1 MDLIATYQSNIQNIY
16 NRIKDLYLK
25 ASPYFDQDVQLPELQ
40 VMKLDNPTNLL
51 NRVVYQWTIAC
62 IQQLQMVMNNVVG
75 DFNDN
80 DIIDEDI
87 GDTPELKLWL
97 PERLVVDDIYMLKLK
112 NNFDECNELLD
123 KLNSYTQEY
132 MNY

>member
-1 MDLIATYQSNIQNIY
+1 MDLVATYQNNIQNIY
-16 NRIKDLYLK
+16 NRIKDLYSK
-25 ASPYFDQDVQLPELQ
+25 ASPYFDQDAQIPDLQ
-40 VMKLDNPTNLL
+40 VVKLNNPTDLL
-51 NRVVYQWTIAC
+51 NRVVYQWTVSC
-62 IQQLQMVMNNVVG
+62 IQRLQMVMNNVVG

-97 PERLVVDDIYMLKLK
+97 PERLVVDDIYMLKLQ

-123 KLNSYTQEY
+123 KLNSYTLEF

>member
-1 MDLIATYQSNIQNIY
+1 MDLVATYQSNIQNIY
-16 NRIKDLYLK
+16 NRIKDLYSK
-25 ASPYFDQDVQLPELQ
+25 ASLYFDQDVQLPELQ
-40 VMKLDNPTNLL
+40 VVKLNNPTDLL
-51 NRVVYQWTIAC
+51 NRAVYQWTISC
-62 IQQLQMVMNNVVG
+62 IRQLQMVMNNVIR

-97 PERLVVDDIYMLKLK
+97 PERLVVDDIYMLKLQ

-123 KLNSYTQEY
+123 KLNSYTLEF

>member
-1 MDLIATYQSNIQNIY
+1 MGLISYYQTNIQQIY
-16 NRIKDLYLK
+16 NRIKDLYSE
-25 ASPYFDQDVQLPELQ
+25 ASPFFDQDVQLPELQ
-40 VMKLDNPTNLL
+40 VVKLNNPTDLL
-51 NRVVYQWTIAC
+51 NRAVYQWTISC
-62 IQQLQMVMNNVVG
+62 IRQLQMVMNNVIR

-97 PERLVVDDIYMLKLK
+97 PERLVVDDIYMLGLK
-112 NNFDECNELLD
+112 NNFDKCNELLD
-123 KLNSYTQEY
+123 KLNSYTLEF

>member
-1 MDLIATYQSNIQNIY
+1 MGLISYYQTNIQQIY
-16 NRIKDLYLK
+16 NRIKDLYSK
-25 ASPYFDQDVQLPELQ
+25 ASPYFDQDVQIPDLQ
-40 VMKLDNPTNLL
+40 VVKLNNPTDLL
-51 NRVVYQWTIAC
+51 NRVVYQWTVSC
-62 IQQLQMVMNNVVG
+62 IQRLQMVMNNVVG

-87 GDTPELKLWL
+87 GDTSELKLWL
-97 PERLVVDDIYMLKLK
+97 PERLVVDDIYMLKLQ

-123 KLNSYTQEY
+123 KLNSYTLEF

>member
-1 MDLIATYQSNIQNIY
+1 MDLIAMYQSNIQNIY
-16 NRIKDLYLK
+16 NRIKDLYSK
-25 ASPYFDQDVQLPELQ
+25 ASPYFDQDIQLPDLQ
-40 VMKLDNPTNLL
+40 VMKLSNSNGLL
-51 NRVVYQWTIAC
+51 NRAVYQWTIAC
-62 IQQLQMVMNNVVG
+62 IKQLQMIMNNVVG

-97 PERLVVDDIYMLKLK
+97 PKRLVVDGIYMLKLQ
-112 NNFDECNELLD
+112 NNFDKCNELLD
-123 KLNSYTQEY
+123 KLNSYTEEY

>member
-1 MDLIATYQSNIQNIY
+1 MDLVATYQSNIQNIY
-16 NRIKDLYLK
+16 NRIKDLYSK
-25 ASPYFDQDVQLPELQ
+25 ASPYFDQDVQLPGLQ
-40 VMKLDNPTNLL
+40 VVKLNNPTDLL
-51 NRVVYQWTIAC
+51 NRAVYQWTISC
-62 IQQLQMVMNNVVG
+62 IRQLQMVMNNVIR

-97 PERLVVDDIYMLKLK
+97 PERLVVDDIYMLKLQ

-123 KLNSYTQEY
+123 KLNSYTLEF